1 MVVTDQCASY
11 NWLIQRVTSFAWFHV
26 QRNLQE
32 MAEYSGGGQTA
43 YLGRRLV
50 LLFKSVFRTQ
60 HSYEA
65 EQPLSHCGSGE
76 CSDYDEVSECS

>member
-1 MVVTDQCASY
+1 
-11 NWLIQRVTSFAWFHV
+11 
-26 QRNLQE
+26 

-65 EQPLSHCGSGE
+65 EQLVEPLWFRRMQRLRRSIRVLLTKGC
-76 CSDYDEVSECS
+76 EVPARRYAGRCQHILPA

>member
-1 MVVTDQCASY
+1 MGVVVTDQCASTTGWI
-11 NWLIQRVTSFAWFHV
+11 NASPVCLAHV

-60 HSYEA
+60 HSYGLNNS
-65 EQPLSHCGSGE
+65 LSHCGSDG
-76 CSDYDEVSECS
+76 CRLRRSIRVL